1 MLFILNAGRGHDSC
15 ANASTPC
22 ARTSHVVCI
31 FNRGP
36 PSPRHPHGLPLPVA
50 SPEDVGKDI
59 FLEELNDSL
68 HMMGVTELSSYVS
81 HVLPLLE
88 KVLTQYSMQVVGYE
102 RKTCQRPVDSCLDAQ
117 DYLLLTFQEA

>member
-1 MLFILNAGRGHDSC
+1 
-15 ANASTPC
+15 
-22 ARTSHVVCI
+22 
-31 FNRGP
+31 
-36 PSPRHPHGLPLPVA
+36 
-50 SPEDVGKDI
+50 
-59 FLEELNDSL
+59 
-68 HMMGVTELSSYVS
+68 MMGVTELSSYVS